1 MGRDRGKSSTGNV
14 RGLVTG
20 VLRTRDR
27 VERERGALSQ
37 EFHVPRLPFF
47 WSVTDL
53 LTGVKEGIESKSVGR
68 AGREESGLGA
78 AGWQAGVFVYRG
90 WW

>member
-27 VERERGALSQ
+27 VERERGALSR
-37 EFHVPRLPFF
+37 VPRTSFAIFL
-47 WSVTDL
+47 VC
-53 LTGVKEGIESKSVGR
+53 
-68 AGREESGLGA
+68 
-78 AGWQAGVFVYRG
+78 Y
-90 WW
+90 